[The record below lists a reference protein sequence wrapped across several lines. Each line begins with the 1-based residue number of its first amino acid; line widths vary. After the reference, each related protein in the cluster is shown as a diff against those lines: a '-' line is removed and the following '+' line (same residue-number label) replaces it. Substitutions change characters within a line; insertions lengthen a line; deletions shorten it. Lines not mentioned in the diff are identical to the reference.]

1 MSLSRWRMK
10 AVGPPLVHFGG
21 KQVPPKREYT
31 ASSRSEAKMTYNDH
45 LGVIGTFLALTILV
59 GPTGPSLAQET
70 VRTSMDLKPLI
81 EEAKRANPE
90 IQAAKRSTEAA
101 WARIPQARSL
111 PDPMVSVGYQNEGFS
126 GLTLGTSTDTELG
139 FFFSQ
144 EIPFPPKLSLKGGV
158 AAKEAEREE
167 EVFRAKELEV
177 ISRLKVAYYD
187 LFFAEKSIEIVM
199 KNKDLLEKFAETA
212 EARYAVGKAVQQDVL
227 RAQTEITILL
237 QRLAQLEREKGS
249 LSAAINSLLNRPR
262 DAPLG
267 RPVDPPRRK
276 LPFPFE
282 QFVELGLQ
290 KSPEFKAAARSLD
303 RSGLALDLA
312 KKQYFPDF
320 AISTGYINRGAL
332 DGMWQ
337 VMVGVTIPL
346 YFQTKQSY
354 GVREAA
360 ADFSSAQE
368 SLQAIKQSLFFGIKD
383 LVLMAETSERLLTL
397 IGTGTLPQAT
407 LTLESSI
414 ASYAVGKVD
423 FLTIL
428 TNLLNVL
435 NQELQYFQ
443 ELTNFEK
450 ALARLER
457 AVGVLLD

>member
-1 MSLSRWRMK
+1 MK
-10 AVGPPLVHFGG
+10 HTHHHVAAG
-21 KQVPPKREYT
+21 
-31 ASSRSEAKMTYNDH
+31 A
-45 LGVIGTFLALTILV
+45 FLLLTILV
-59 GPTGPSLAQET
+59 GLNAPSFAQET
-70 VRTSMDLKPLI
+70 VPTSMDLKQLI

-90 IQAAKRSTEAA
+90 IQAAKRRVEGA

-111 PDPMVSVGYQNEGFS
+111 PDPMVSLGYQNEGFS

-139 FFFSQ
+139 FFLSQ
-144 EIPFPPKLSLKGGV
+144 EVPFPPKLSLKGGI
-158 AAKEAEREE
+158 AAKEAERED
-167 EVFRAKELEV
+167 EVFRATELEV

-199 KNKDLLEKFAETA
+199 KNKDLLEKFAKTA

-237 QRLAQLEREKGS
+237 QRLAQLEREEGS
-249 LSAAINSLLNRPR
+249 VRAAINSLLNRPR

-267 RPVDPPRRK
+267 RPVDPLRRK

-282 QFVELGLQ
+282 QLVELGLQ
-290 KSPEFKAAARSLD
+290 KSPEFKAAERSLD

-312 KKQYFPDF
+312 KKQYYPDF
-320 AISTGYINRGAL
+320 TISTGYINRGAIE
-332 DGMWQ
+332 GMWQ

-346 YFQTKQSY
+346 YFKTKQDY

-360 ADFSSAQE
+360 ADLGSAQE
-368 SLQAIKQSLFFGIKD
+368 SVQAMRQSLFFGIKD
-383 LVLMAETSERLLTL
+383 LFLMAETSERLLVL
-397 IGTGTLPQAT
+397 IGTGSLPQAT

-423 FLTIL
+423 FLTVL
-428 TNLLNVL
+428 TNLLTIL

-457 AVGVLLD
+457 AVGVPFD